1 MEWNLTCC
9 NKHPTGKVH
18 GLTRCPSQV
27 NVSHLKSLSHTMQT
41 QDSEKLVAISPN
53 VSVCKEVS
61 ECLSSWFNYLQMLN
75 GLCSAGS
82 RLSEALGGMV
92 RDTNSPSYAIAV
104 QCHSAWEELV
114 KATAAATSAVKS
126 QVTTTLQDVNNQDST
141 ESSQVVCGSLMTFVK
156 LQQQFCASCSEF
168 LSSVPTCSC
177 SSSHDPDC
185 GIGVLQQSLA
195 RMYAPVPPWPHR
207 RWSEAAATDLGG
219 EGDAIAPR
227 RWSVPCPPQRGA
239 AKLGVPSQDR
249 SRSATPDSVWRSS
262 LASQDEL
269 QEVIQLLSVQPQQ
282 ATQLH
287 HPSMHMPGVTL
298 TNCSGDGNLPE
309 SGTGWGEGH
318 SEERRAS
325 APLRNNSGSPQPS
338 QSTHRASWHA
348 PDPHSCTWGEHEL
361 FPPTL
366 DPANFASR
374 KSSSSTDSSSS
385 HSLHSRSTTGSEG
398 GAEVRAHLYS
408 MWSGGDMA
416 FMRVPESAEL
426 PDGPSHT
433 DKT

>member
-1 MEWNLTCC
+1 
-9 NKHPTGKVH
+9 
-18 GLTRCPSQV
+18 
-27 NVSHLKSLSHTMQT
+27 
-41 QDSEKLVAISPN
+41 
-53 VSVCKEVS
+53 
-61 ECLSSWFNYLQMLN
+61 
-75 GLCSAGS
+75 
-82 RLSEALGGMV
+82 
-92 RDTNSPSYAIAV
+92 
-104 QCHSAWEELV
+104 
-114 KATAAATSAVKS
+114 
-126 QVTTTLQDVNNQDST
+126 
-141 ESSQVVCGSLMTFVK
+141 
-156 LQQQFCASCSEF
+156 
-168 LSSVPTCSC
+168 
-177 SSSHDPDC
+177 
-185 GIGVLQQSLA
+185 
-195 RMYAPVPPWPHR
+195 
-207 RWSEAAATDLGG
+207 
-219 EGDAIAPR
+219 
-227 RWSVPCPPQRGA
+227 
-239 AKLGVPSQDR
+239 
-249 SRSATPDSVWRSS
+249 
-262 LASQDEL
+262 
-269 QEVIQLLSVQPQQ
+269 
-282 ATQLH
+282 
-287 HPSMHMPGVTL
+287 MHMPGVTL

-433 DKT
+433 DN